1 MSNTPIMT
9 QMIVRSVLNKMD
21 RRNRQQPQLKNYDK
35 TTVFKAR
42 GGAWLMIVFCG
53 LVIAALMLY
62 GLICDPDF
70 LMYVVGLYC
79 IVVFIFILRKSISML
94 KAQIIV
100 GPEALVLDGAID
112 YTKKRKKW
120 YWMTKGLE
128 TSDLM
133 VEIPWNSIS
142 LLATVFPTLVVKNY
156 AGECFLMELGY
167 FDMKVTREISKYH
180 KIEETVL

>member
-1 MSNTPIMT
+1 MSHTLLT
-9 QMIVRSVLNKMD
+9 QMIVRSVLKKLD
-21 RRNRQQPQLKNYDK
+21 SHNRQQPQLKNYDK

-42 GGAWLMIVFCG
+42 GGAWFMIVLSC
-53 LVIAALMLY
+53 LIIAMMLY
-62 GLICDPDF
+62 LLIFSDPDF
-70 LMYVVGLYC
+70 WMYVVYIFC
-79 IVVFIFILRKSISML
+79 IVIFIFILRQSISML

-100 GPEALVLDGAID
+100 GPEALVLDGAIE
-112 YTKKRKKW
+112 YTTKRKKR
-120 YWMTKGLE
+120 YWMTQGLE
-128 TSDLM
+128 TSDLV

-142 LLATVFPTLVVKNY
+142 LLATDFPTLVVKNY

>member
-1 MSNTPIMT
+1 MT
-9 QMIVRSVLNKMD
+9 QMIVRSVLKKLD
-21 RRNRQQPQLKNYDK
+21 SRNRQQPQLKNYDK

-42 GGAWLMIVFCG
+42 GGAWIMIVLSC
-53 LVIAALMLY
+53 LVIAMMLY
-62 GLICDPDF
+62 WLIFSDPNF
-70 LMYVVGLYC
+70 WMYVVCIFC
-79 IVVFIFILRKSISML
+79 IVIFIFILRKSISML

-100 GPEALVLDGAID
+100 GPEKLVLDGAIE

-120 YWMTKGLE
+120 YWMTEGLV
-128 TSDLM
+128 TSDLV

-142 LLATVFPTLVVKNY
+142 LLATDFPTLVVKNY
-156 AGECFLMELGY
+156 AGECFLMELNY

>member
-1 MSNTPIMT
+1 MT

-42 GGAWLMIVFCG
+42 GGAWFMIVLSC
-53 LVIAALMLY
+53 LIIAMMLY
-62 GLICDPDF
+62 LLIFSDPDF
-70 LMYVVGLYC
+70 WMYVVGLFC
-79 IVVFIFILRKSISML
+79 IVIIIFILRQSISML

-100 GPEALVLDGAID
+100 GPEKLVLDGAIE

-120 YWMTKGLE
+120 YWMTQGLV
-128 TSDLM
+128 TSDLV

-142 LLATVFPTLVVKNY
+142 LLATDFPTLVVKNY

>member
-1 MSNTPIMT
+1 MSYIMT
-9 QMIVRSVLNKMD
+9 QMIVRFILNKLD
-21 RRNRQQPQLKNYDK
+21 SHNRQQPQLKDYDK

-42 GGAWLMIVFCG
+42 GGAWFMIVLSC
-53 LVIAALMLY
+53 LIIAMMLY
-62 GLICDPDF
+62 LLIFSDPDF
-70 LMYVVGLYC
+70 WLYVLGLFC
-79 IVVFIFILRKSISML
+79 IVVFIFILRKGISML

-100 GPEALVLDGAID
+100 GPEKLVLDGAIE

-120 YWMTKGLE
+120 YWMNQGLV
-128 TSDLM
+128 TSDLV

-142 LLATVFPTLVVKNY
+142 LLATDLPILVVKNY
-156 AGECFLMELGY
+156 AGECFLMELNY